1 MCVIATCCDRDQY
14 NLLNLICTLERAE
27 VRRAPSSPAAWRL
40 FNVCACVH
48 VIGLSG
54 KERKCLPT
62 SALAQASKPPKQSV
76 DAPQAL

>member
-14 NLLNLICTLERAE
+14 NLLNFICTLERAE

-40 FNVCACVH
+40 FSVCACVH

-54 KERKCLPT
+54 KERKCLAHKCTGPGLEAT
-62 SALAQASKPPKQSV
+62 KAEC
-76 DAPQAL
+76 